1 MKKIY
6 FITLVFPFILLN
18 CLKAKRSPFDVSKPS
33 PGLVGTITAIMNGS
47 FSSTS
52 PNATTSPT
60 STTTTPSSLLPSVTS
75 TSPADASTGITANTP
90 VIITFN
96 MTMDKTSITTNSD
109 DTTCSGSVQI
119 SFDNFVT
126 CVKMRSS
133 ITTTDN
139 KTFTLTS
146 NPTMG
151 TFATHKIKVTTTA
164 KSDASVKLATDYSH
178 ATGFTTSTPCTVYDA
193 ATCPIPFSTAAT
205 MTGSLGNG
213 GMVIPIESGAAK
225 GKIFVVL
232 GNSTTTNI
240 FNPDTGLFSVGPNTT
255 ATVNTNGV
263 PTYFSINS
271 GVHAGKYLFTHGPI
285 TTTSIFDPVT
295 NTMISG
301 PNLTTNAGLGS
312 NAFQI
317 NSGSNSGKT
326 LLILSGVTTNLYDPT
341 TNTFSIGPNLTSTLG
356 NASHSIG
363 INSGLH
369 NGKTL
374 IVYAGGVV
382 DTSLYDPSSN
392 TFSVGPNLTTNAW
405 GGAFSF
411 SLSTGIQ
418 SGNIF
423 TVIGNETSFSNI
435 YNSASGTFAAGP
447 TIPGLPVGK
456 NTPDVGTHSIM
467 ITSGVNAGKLWLLS
481 GVSNSYTY
489 STSAFYDLNSNSFS
503 VGPNLITILAGNSK
517 TIYIESGIYSGKY
530 MTFYAGT
537 TSKFTSLYDPIKNA
551 IDPSSILPSSAGNG
565 INKVLLTSGSNS
577 GKMLVINGGNNTS
590 SLFDFASGTFSPG
603 PNLTGV
609 MGRSPGI
616 FTISGGSQDGKTLV
630 VHGGGL
636 TTTSLYDPSSNT
648 FSAGP
653 ALSAAANNVIS
664 ECIFKVPSG
673 AQAGKYLIIHGNVSQ
688 STSLYDPSNNTI
700 AAGPITG
707 AIIGLGATCFPIIS
721 GTHSGK
727 FLVVQG
733 FAGTGTRMY
742 DPATNT
748 FGAGPALTMNTTNG
762 TFSMPITNGAN
773 NGKTLIIVGTGT
785 TTNLYDPMTHTFSIG
800 PNLSGSASSISPS
813 SYLLLTNGTNKDKY
827 LVMHDTT
834 SSIYDPNTNTI
845 SAGLALPNGGS
856 LAFNINSGL
865 FNQGVLLITGSGNLT
880 NVVYP

>member
-33 PGLVGTITAIMNGS
+33 PGLVGTITAILSGS

-164 KSDASVKLATDYSH
+164 KSDTSVKLATDYSH

-205 MTGSLGNG
+205 MTFGIGNG
-213 GMVIPIESGAAK
+213 GLVIPIESGAAK
-225 GKIFVVL
+225 GKILVVQ
-232 GNSTTTNI
+232 GNATSNTNI
-240 FNPDTGLFSVGPNTT
+240 FNPDTGIFSN
-255 ATVNTNGV
+255 
-263 PTYFSINS
+263 
-271 GVHAGKYLFTHGPI
+271 
-285 TTTSIFDPVT
+285 
-295 NTMISG
+295 G
-301 PNLTTNAGLGS
+301 PNLPSSIVATDSGT
-312 NAFQI
+312 AFTI
-317 NSGSNSGKT
+317 KSGSNLDKI
-326 LLILSGVTTNLYDPT
+326 LIIHSASNISSIYDP
-341 TNTFSIGPNLTSTLG
+341 
-356 NASHSIG
+356 
-363 INSGLH
+363 
-369 NGKTL
+369 
-374 IVYAGGVV
+374 V
-382 DTSLYDPSSN
+382 SN
-392 TFSVGPNLTTNAW
+392 TMQVGPNLTASLLWSQN
-405 GGAFSF
+405 F
-411 SLSTGIQ
+411 LSTTGVNSGKVIILSQ
-418 SGNIF
+418 STTTNIYDPMTNTFSMGNNLNNPISNNGSSVMTINSGTNSGKVFIVSANNANTSEIYGLAVDGQYGVGPTFSANPFYGSHSFLIPSGAQNGNIL
-423 TVIGNETSFSNI
+423 IARGNSSTDTFILNTTSL
-435 YNSASGTFAAGP
+435 TLTTGP
-447 TIPGLPVGK
+447 TLPSFIDTLADRGS
-456 NTPDVGTHSIM
+456 HSIQ
-467 ITSGVNAGKLWLLS
+467 ISSGVNQGKIWLIQ
-481 GVSNSYTY
+481 GANNPP
-489 STSAFYDLNSNSFS
+489 STSSFYDPTNNSFS
-503 VGPNLITILAGNSK
+503 PGPTMVTRSVLNAK
-517 TIYIESGIYSGKY
+517 TVYIDTGVYSGKY
-530 MTFYAGT
+530 MTFYAGI

-551 IDPSSILPSSAGNG
+551 IEPSSILPSAAGGG
-565 INKVLLTSGSNS
+565 INKVLLTTGSNA
-577 GKMLVINGGNNTS
+577 GKMLIINGGSNATS
-590 SLFDFASGTFSPG
+590 IFDFASGTFSSG
-603 PNLTGV
+603 ATLTGV

-653 ALSAAANNVIS
+653 ALSAAANNIIS

-707 AIIGLGATCFPIIS
+707 AIIGLGATCYPIIS

>member
-1 MKKIY
+1 
-6 FITLVFPFILLN
+6 
-18 CLKAKRSPFDVSKPS
+18 
-33 PGLVGTITAIMNGS
+33 
-47 FSSTS
+47 
-52 PNATTSPT
+52 
-60 STTTTPSSLLPSVTS
+60 
-75 TSPADASTGITANTP
+75 
-90 VIITFN
+90 

-139 KTFTLTS
+139 KTFALTS

-312 NAFQI
+312 NAFQV

-456 NTPDVGTHSIM
+456 NTPDVGTHIIM

-530 MTFYAGT
+530 MTFYAG
-537 TSKFTSLYDPIKNA
+537 SNAKFTSLYDPIKNA

-565 INKVLLTSGSNS
+565 INKVLLTSGSNA
-577 GKMLVINGGNNTS
+577 GKMLIINGGSNATS
-590 SLFDFASGTFSPG
+590 IFDFASGTFSSG
-603 PNLTGV
+603 ATLTGV

-653 ALSAAANNVIS
+653 ALSAATNNIIS

-673 AQAGKYLIIHGNVSQ
+673 PQVGKYLIILSGVSQ
-688 STSLYDPSNNTI
+688 NTSLYDPSNNTI
-700 AAGPITG
+700 AAGPATG
-707 AIIGLGATCFPIIS
+707 ALMGPNSVTCFPISS
-721 GTHSGK
+721 GANAGK
-727 FLVVQG
+727 FIATQG
-733 FAGTGTRMY
+733 AITPTTATRIY

-748 FGAGPALTMNTTNG
+748 FAAGPNLATNIAAG
-762 TFSMPITNGAN
+762 SFAIPITIGTNS
-773 NGKTLIIVGTGT
+773 GKVLLFIGGT
-785 TTNLYDPMTHTFSIG
+785 TTNLYDPATHTFSVG
-800 PNLSGSASSISPS
+800 PNLSASATGGA
-813 SYLLLTNGTNKDKY
+813 YLLLTVGANKDKY
-827 LVMHDTT
+827 WILHGNT
-834 SSIYDPNTNTI
+834 SSIYDPNTNSIT
-845 SAGLALPNGGS
+845 AGVALPDGGTM
-856 LAFNINSGL
+856 AFNVTSGL
-865 FNQGVLLITGSGNLT
+865 FNQGVLVVTGSGNLT
-880 NVVYP
+880 SILYP

>member
-1 MKKIY
+1 
-6 FITLVFPFILLN
+6 
-18 CLKAKRSPFDVSKPS
+18 
-33 PGLVGTITAIMNGS
+33 
-47 FSSTS
+47 
-52 PNATTSPT
+52 
-60 STTTTPSSLLPSVTS
+60 
-75 TSPADASTGITANTP
+75 
-90 VIITFN
+90 

-119 SFDNFVT
+119 SFNNFVT

-139 KTFTLTS
+139 KTFALTS

-423 TVIGNETSFSNI
+423 TVIGNETSISNI

-447 TIPGLPVGK
+447 TILGLPVGK

-530 MTFYAGT
+530 MTFYAG
-537 TSKFTSLYDPIKNA
+537 SNAKFTSLYDPIKNA

-577 GKMLVINGGNNTS
+577 GKMLVINGGSNNTS
-590 SLFDFASGTFSPG
+590 SIFDFASGTFSVPVA
-603 PNLTGV
+603 N
-609 MGRSPGI
+609 SY
-616 FTISGGSQDGKTLV
+616 GG
-630 VHGGGL
+630 
-636 TTTSLYDPSSNT
+636 
-648 FSAGP
+648 
-653 ALSAAANNVIS
+653 
-664 ECIFKVPSG
+664 
-673 AQAGKYLIIHGNVSQ
+673 
-688 STSLYDPSNNTI
+688 
-700 AAGPITG
+700 
-707 AIIGLGATCFPIIS
+707 
-721 GTHSGK
+721 
-727 FLVVQG
+727 
-733 FAGTGTRMY
+733 
-742 DPATNT
+742 
-748 FGAGPALTMNTTNG
+748 
-762 TFSMPITNGAN
+762 
-773 NGKTLIIVGTGT
+773 NGKKPR
-785 TTNLYDPMTHTFSIG
+785 NLYYFWRESRR
-800 PNLSGSASSISPS
+800 
-813 SYLLLTNGTNKDKY
+813 KDY
-827 LVMHDTT
+827 
-834 SSIYDPNTNTI
+834 
-845 SAGLALPNGGS
+845 S
-856 LAFNINSGL
+856 LFM
-865 FNQGVLLITGSGNLT
+865 GVG
-880 NVVYP
+880 

>member
-1 MKKIY
+1 MKNSTV
-6 FITLVFPFILLN
+6 FIIVFFFLTFSH

-33 PGLVGTITAIMNGS
+33 PSLMGVIANILGRGQNASAGS
-47 FSSTS
+47 TF
-52 PNATTSPT
+52 
-60 STTTTPSSLLPSVTS
+60 PSVTS
-75 TSPADASTGITANTP
+75 TSPADSATGVIANTS
-90 VIITFN
+90 VQITFN
-96 MTMDKTSITTNSD
+96 MAMDKTSITTNTD
-109 DTTCSGSVQI
+109 DTTCSGTVQI
-119 SFDNFVT
+119 SFDNFST

-139 KTFTLTS
+139 KTFTLS
-146 NPTMG
+146 ANPTMG
-151 TFATHKIKVTTTA
+151 TFATHKIRVTTGAMNDT
-164 KSDASVKLATDYSH
+164 KTKLEKDFSH

-193 ATCPIPFSTAAT
+193 TTCPIPFSTAAT

-232 GNSTTTNI
+232 GNGVITNI
-240 FNPDTGLFSVGPNTT
+240 FDPETGLFSVGPNTT

-263 PTYFSINS
+263 PTYFSVNS

-326 LLILSGVTTNLYDPT
+326 LLVLSGVTTNLYDPT

-423 TVIGNETSFSNI
+423 TVLGNGTNISNI
-435 YNSASGTFAAGP
+435 YNSTSGTFSAGP
-447 TIPGLPVGK
+447 TILGLPVGSS
-456 NTPDVGTHSIM
+456 TPDMGTHSIM
-467 ITSGVNAGKLWLLS
+467 ITSGINSGKLWLLS
-481 GVSNSYTY
+481 GVPSGNN
-489 STSAFYDLNSNSFS
+489 STSSFYDLNSNSFS
-503 VGPNLITILAGNSK
+503 TGPTLISSLVGKSK
-517 TIYIESGIYSGKY
+517 TVYIDSGIYSGKY
-530 MTFYAGT
+530 ITFYAGMNV
-537 TSKFTSLYDPIKNA
+537 KFTSLYDPIKNA

-565 INKVLLTSGSNS
+565 IHRVLLTTGSNS

-590 SLFDFASGTFSPG
+590 SLFDFTSGTFSLG

-616 FTISGGSQDGKTLV
+616 FTISGGSQDGKIFV
-630 VHGGGL
+630 VHGGGIA
-636 TTTSLYDPSSNT
+636 TTSIYDPVANS

-653 ALSAAANNVIS
+653 ALSAAANNITS
-664 ECIFKVPSG
+664 ECIFRVPSG
-673 AQAGKYLIIHGNVSQ
+673 AQAGKYLIIHGNTAQ
-688 STSLYDPSNNTI
+688 TTSLYDPSNNTI
-700 AAGPITG
+700 SAGPSTG
-707 AIIGLGATCFPIIS
+707 ANMGINGVTCFPITS
-721 GTHSGK
+721 GANAGK
-727 FLVVQG
+727 FIATQG
-733 FAGTGTRMY
+733 LLSVTATRMY
-742 DPATNT
+742 DPGTNT
-748 FGAGPALTMNTTNG
+748 FGAGPSLSSNITAG
-762 TFSMPITNGAN
+762 AFAMPITTGAN
-773 NGKTLIIVGTGT
+773 AGKTLIIIGSGT
-785 TTNLYDPMTHTFSIG
+785 TTNLYDPTTHTFSVG
-800 PNLSGSASSISPS
+800 PNLSASATGGA
-813 SYLLLTNGTNKDKY
+813 YLALTVGTNKDKY
-827 LVMHDTT
+827 LIMHGTTT
-834 SSIYDPNTNTI
+834 STYDPNTNTI
-845 SAGLALPNGGS
+845 SSGVAIADGGI
-856 LAFNINSGL
+856 LAFNITSGL
-865 FNQGVLLITGSGNLT
+865 FNQGVLVITGGGGNLT

>member
-33 PGLVGTITAIMNGS
+33 PGLVGTITAILSGS

-119 SFDNFVT
+119 SFNNFVT

-139 KTFTLTS
+139 KTFALTS

-423 TVIGNETSFSNI
+423 TVIGNETSISNI

-447 TIPGLPVGK
+447 TILGLPVGK

-530 MTFYAGT
+530 MTFYAG
-537 TSKFTSLYDPIKNA
+537 SNAKFTSLYDPIKNA

-565 INKVLLTSGSNS
+565 INKVLLTSGSNA
-577 GKMLVINGGNNTS
+577 GKMLIINGGSNATS
-590 SLFDFASGTFSPG
+590 IFDFASGTFSSG
-603 PNLTGV
+603 ATLTGV

-653 ALSAAANNVIS
+653 ALSAATNNIIS

-673 AQAGKYLIIHGNVSQ
+673 PQVGKYLIIHGNVSQ

-845 SAGLALPNGGS
+845 SAGLALPNGGLLKH
-856 LAFNINSGL
+856 LA
-865 FNQGVLLITGSGNLT
+865 NLNT
-880 NVVYP
+880 RQHHSRNCFRTYP

>member
-139 KTFTLTS
+139 KTFTLTA

-164 KSDASVKLATDYSH
+164 KSDTSVKLATDYSH

-326 LLILSGVTTNLYDPT
+326 LLILSGVATNLYDHT

-530 MTFYAGT
+530 MTFYAG
-537 TSKFTSLYDPIKNA
+537 SNAKFTSLYDPIKNA

-616 FTISGGSQDGKTLV
+616 FTISGGSQDGKIFV
-630 VHGGGL
+630 VHGGGIA
-636 TTTSLYDPSSNT
+636 TTSIYDPVANS

-653 ALSAAANNVIS
+653 ALSANANQITS
-664 ECIFKVPSG
+664 ECIFKIPSG
-673 AQAGKYLIIHGNVSQ
+673 PQVGKYLIILSGVSQ
-688 STSLYDPSNNTI
+688 NTSLYDPSNNTI
-700 AAGPITG
+700 AAGPATG
-707 AIIGLGATCFPIIS
+707 ALMGPNSVTCFPIAS
-721 GTHSGK
+721 GANAGK
-727 FLVVQG
+727 FIATQG
-733 FAGTGTRMY
+733 AITPTTATRIY

-748 FGAGPALTMNTTNG
+748 FAAGPNLATNIAAG
-762 TFSMPITNGAN
+762 SFAIPITIGTNS
-773 NGKTLIIVGTGT
+773 GKVLLFIGGT
-785 TTNLYDPMTHTFSIG
+785 TTNLYDPATHTFSVG
-800 PNLSGSASSISPS
+800 PNLSASATGGA
-813 SYLLLTNGTNKDKY
+813 YLLLTVGANKDKY
-827 LVMHDTT
+827 WILHGNT
-834 SSIYDPNTNTI
+834 SSIYDPNTNSIT
-845 SAGLALPNGGS
+845 AGVALPDGGTM
-856 LAFNINSGL
+856 AFNLTSGL
-865 FNQGVLLITGSGNLT
+865 FNQGVLVVTGSGNLT
-880 NVVYP
+880 SILYP